1 MTMAMALRD
10 SWSLMLRFF
19 IGRFAIGGLAL
30 QVVKVDSKG
39 AVDPFIANKRVLN
52 ILNSILMHVKYLK
65 IKGS

>member
-39 AVDPFIANKRVLN
+39 AVDPFYCEQK
-52 ILNSILMHVKYLK
+52 S
-65 IKGS
+65 S